1 MFLEIIAIIKFLLL
15 GDDSLYD
22 FHNTLL
28 ERHSESRKSKIF
40 GKNLA
45 RQFTR
50 IFFRIELMP
59 FEKLIVPVEMCAV
72 KKPVAANYL
81 TLIPLRLWLIELVHV
96 LVGLQVILM
105 SASSL
110 FLILCEC
117 FSYLFFVFFGALV
130 NSSPPEVLVQV
141 VKDIDA

>member
-1 MFLEIIAIIKFLLL
+1 M
-15 GDDSLYD
+15 S
-22 FHNTLL
+22 
-28 ERHSESRKSKIF
+28 
-40 GKNLA
+40 
-45 RQFTR
+45 
-50 IFFRIELMP
+50 

-72 KKPVAANYL
+72 KKPVAAYYL
-81 TLIPLRLWLIELVHV
+81 ALIPLRLWLIELVHV
-96 LVGLQVILM
+96 LVGLQIIFM